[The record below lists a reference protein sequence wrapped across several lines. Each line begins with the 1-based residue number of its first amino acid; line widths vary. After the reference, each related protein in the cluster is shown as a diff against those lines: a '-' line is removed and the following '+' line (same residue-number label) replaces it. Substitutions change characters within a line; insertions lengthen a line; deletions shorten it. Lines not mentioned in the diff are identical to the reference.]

1 MCVSIFMCFFLQ
13 ILSSCFRGLTN
24 MFLASKFVP
33 AEHLGNLLAVIK
45 VFSKKPTYSL
55 VFIERRYL
63 TTLFLELHQLQRRVI
78 SIQSRPSSS
87 SKRHRSSTD

>member
-1 MCVSIFMCFFLQ
+1 
-13 ILSSCFRGLTN
+13 

-87 SKRHRSSTD
+87 PKRHRSSSD